1 MYYLDVL
8 HLFEMGAVQLNQM
21 RAIPLLEMGQLFE
34 MGAVQLFEVVAVYPR
49 VVLRDWILDNCLT

>member
-1 MYYLDVL
+1 MAAVLVYYLDVL

-34 MGAVQLFEVVAVYPR
+34 MGAVQLFDMVA
-49 VVLRDWILDNCLT
+49 LQLNDM